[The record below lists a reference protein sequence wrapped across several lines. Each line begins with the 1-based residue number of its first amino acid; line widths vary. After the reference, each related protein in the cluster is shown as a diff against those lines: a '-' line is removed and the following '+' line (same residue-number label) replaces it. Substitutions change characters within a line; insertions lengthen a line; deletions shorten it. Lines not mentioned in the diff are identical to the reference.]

1 MMDIISRIRSSF
13 VDDVQRLSEERRI
26 PKAAILGRALEGRYR
41 SSTFSPFSILD
52 DRLSMLCGALEKYP
66 EAKFNLVAV
75 DRMTDA
81 FGIEYDGSFDRV
93 NKWIKKK

>member
-13 VDDVQRLSEERRI
+13 LDDVQRLSEERMI

-41 SSTFSPFSILD
+41 SYTFLPFSMMD
-52 DRLSMLCGALEKYP
+52 DQFSMLYSASEKYP

-75 DRMTDA
+75 RSYDRSVWDW
-81 FGIEYDGSFDRV
+81 V
-93 NKWIKKK
+93 